1 MARIGTLFFL
11 ILFLASYFGA
21 FQFWFGLTRPQEIN
35 LVIAVTVS
43 FLWVTEFVPL
53 FVTGFL
59 VLFLELFWLI
69 PFWGEGAPKPIV
81 FLSCFFSE
89 TILLFLG
96 GFVISAAISKFQLDR
111 DIANFVIKKTAG
123 SAFLLILSLGFVTAF
138 LSCFMN
144 NTATAAMMLGLVS
157 SFMKT
162 WTEDHPLRKSLLFLI
177 PFSANLGGIGT
188 PIGTLP
194 NVIGIGY
201 LKERGLDFGFL
212 SWMGFALPIVFVS
225 ILILCLLIYF
235 IYLRKMSTN
244 SLELKIVEDSYF
256 HSLKEKWIS
265 ISVIGV
271 TVLGWITYD
280 LHKIPNGTV
289 AIIPILCFFGFRML
303 TLHDFRSLPWEVLI
317 LMGGGIALGKA
328 FEETGLA
335 SYFVNLFKLGDL
347 GNYGLFVFFSLLS
360 LSLSCF
366 LSNTSTANLI
376 LPITMGLPSN
386 LVLPAAL
393 GATIGASLAM
403 PLPVSTPPNAL
414 AFSYGGITSREML
427 KIGSQI
433 SFYSWIVLVTIGA
446 GLLYILGIVEF

>member
-1 MARIGTLFFL
+1 MIRIGTLFFL
-11 ILFLASYFGA
+11 LLFLAAYFGA
-21 FQFWFGLTRPQEIN
+21 FQIWFGLTGPQEVN
-35 LVIAVTVS
+35 LVIAVAVS
-43 FLWVTEFVPL
+43 FLWVTELVPL
-53 FVTGFL
+53 FVSGFL
-59 VLFLELFWLI
+59 VLFLELIWLI
-69 PFWGEGAPKPIV
+69 PVWGDGAPKPII

-96 GFVISAAISKFQLDR
+96 GFVVSAAISKFQLDK

-138 LSCFMN
+138 LSSFMN

-162 WTEDHPLRKSLLFLI
+162 WPEDHHLRKSILFLI
-177 PFSANLGGIGT
+177 PFSANLGGVGT

-201 LKERGLDFGFL
+201 LKERDLDFGFL
-212 SWMGFALPIVFVS
+212 SWMGFALPIVLVS
-225 ILILCLLIYF
+225 ILILCFLIYI
-235 IYLRKMSTN
+235 IYLRKITPTTLEWRILEDNNFHTN
-244 SLELKIVEDSYF
+244 
-256 HSLKEKWIS
+256 KEKWIS
-265 ISVIGV
+265 FFIIGV
-271 TVLGWITYD
+271 TIVGWITYD
-280 LHKIPNGTV
+280 LHKVSNGTV
-289 AIIPILCFFGFRML
+289 AIVPILCFFGFRML
-303 TLHDFRSLPWEVLI
+303 SLNDFRSLPWEVLI

-335 SYFVNLFKLGDL
+335 SFFVSLFKLGDF
-347 GNYGLFVFFSLLS
+347 GKYGLFVFFSFLS
-360 LSLSCF
+360 LALSCF

-376 LPITMGLPSN
+376 LPITMGLPSD

-403 PLPVSTPPNAL
+403 PLPISTPPNAL
-414 AFSYGGITSREML
+414 AFSYGGITSKEML

-433 SFYSWIVLVTIGA
+433 SLYAWIVLITLGA
-446 GLLYILGIVEF
+446 GLLYLMGIVEF